1 MTDEKRKTSQS
12 RYGITIPFEGIPLSD
27 QPNLYRELEELGY
40 TDLWSAEADSTDAFV
55 PLALAATSTKHIR
68 LGTAVVPAYT
78 RGPGLLACQVDAI
91 SELAIDRFVFGIG
104 TSSNVIVSKWNNI
117 EFKEPYR
124 KVRDTVNFLR
134 KALSGEKVRET
145 YDTFEV
151 DGFKL
156 GRNRGFGAPP
166 RVIPPIY
173 IAALRPQMLRLAG
186 RLGDGA
192 ILNWFGAADV
202 EQVKKEVLA
211 GSKGQDRD
219 LVARIFVIPNAE
231 DSQARAIGRMAI
243 AAYLNVEVYKQFHIW
258 LGRDE
263 ILKDMWELWQ
273 SGDRKKAL
281 EAIPDEVVDDLII
294 HGSYDE
300 CRNHVMRYV
309 RAGITTPVLAII
321 PVGVDHVE
329 AIKNMAPNS

>member
-173 IAALRPQMLRLAG
+173 IAALRPQMLR
-186 RLGDGA
+186 
-192 ILNWFGAADV
+192 
-202 EQVKKEVLA
+202 
-211 GSKGQDRD
+211 
-219 LVARIFVIPNAE
+219 
-231 DSQARAIGRMAI
+231 
-243 AAYLNVEVYKQFHIW
+243 
-258 LGRDE
+258 
-263 ILKDMWELWQ
+263 
-273 SGDRKKAL
+273 
-281 EAIPDEVVDDLII
+281 
-294 HGSYDE
+294 
-300 CRNHVMRYV
+300 
-309 RAGITTPVLAII
+309 
-321 PVGVDHVE
+321 
-329 AIKNMAPNS
+329 